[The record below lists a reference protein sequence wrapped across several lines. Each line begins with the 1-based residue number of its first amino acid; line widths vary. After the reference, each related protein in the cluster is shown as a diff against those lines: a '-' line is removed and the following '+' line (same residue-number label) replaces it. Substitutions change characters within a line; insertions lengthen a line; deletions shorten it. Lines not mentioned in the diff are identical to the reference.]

1 MRVSTF
7 CLLLLIPELLAAA
20 LPASAAIPPAARHPS
35 GPVAISAC
43 AAPEDREFDFW
54 LGDWRVIDA
63 RSGRLVAFDRVRR
76 RLRGCVIQQNLTMLT
91 DLYRKPG
98 LGYRMA
104 GMSISRFDGQAW
116 LQMWADDQWGAI
128 VMRGA
133 PLAGAA
139 MVLTSIVPSRGRDVR
154 LVWRKYPGGTL
165 HILEDIAPAG
175 SGKWARYGDLIYRR
189 NRGPARPN

>member
-1 MRVSTF
+1 MRISTF
-7 CLLLLIPELLAAA
+7 CLLLLIPGLHAADA
-20 LPASAAIPPAARHPS
+20 VQTGSHPS
-35 GPVAISAC
+35 APLARPAC
-43 AAPEDREFDFW
+43 ETPEEREFDFW
-54 LGDWRVIDA
+54 VGDWRVVDA
-63 RSGRLVAFDRVRR
+63 RSGRLVGFDRVRR
-76 RLRGCVIQQNLTMLT
+76 RLRGCVIQQSLSMLT

-104 GMSISRFDGQAW
+104 GMSISRFDGKAW

-133 PLAGAA
+133 PAGGDA

-165 HILEDIAPAG
+165 HILEYVAAAG
-175 SGKWARYGDLIYRR
+175 SGNWANYGDLIYLR
-189 NRGPARPN
+189 NE